1 MGKRNGRRPLEIL
14 QSSFGPCLRVCF
26 CTRQHMSKWREEFS
40 TFFKLHTR
48 RRRRRRSV
56 SSLER
61 VRFCCC
67 GVTGD
72 DGWVHGEEGGG
83 TRPFSSGGLVFCV
96 QQQQLKGT
104 RRMNSSSSHFSHGVK
119 EEEEKKKKKI
129 PKGDQS
135 DGFLSN
141 DSRHVTNPPSS
152 SSLTHAHKSLPA
164 SPLMD
169 DRSRKSPFRIVF
181 YSLLNRFSQV
191 LS

>member
-1 MGKRNGRRPLEIL
+1 
-14 QSSFGPCLRVCF
+14 
-26 CTRQHMSKWREEFS
+26 
-40 TFFKLHTR
+40 
-48 RRRRRRSV
+48 
-56 SSLER
+56 
-61 VRFCCC
+61 
-67 GVTGD
+67 
-72 DGWVHGEEGGG
+72 
-83 TRPFSSGGLVFCV
+83 
-96 QQQQLKGT
+96 
-104 RRMNSSSSHFSHGVK
+104 MNSSSSHFSHGVK
-119 EEEEKKKKKI
+119 KGEEEKKKKKKI

-141 DSRHVTNPPSS
+141 DSRHVTNPPSSS